1 MVPTRDTHPTAID
14 KGSIGHANRRWSL
27 VVSRVWCKQTGE
39 WGLLADA
46 ARAEIAPMVL
56 AWLSGELRLSLT
68 MREATRRQKQ
78 VEIFNLQIMEIESCV
93 VETLE
98 KQLGIQGM

>member
-1 MVPTRDTHPTAID
+1 
-14 KGSIGHANRRWSL
+14 
-27 VVSRVWCKQTGE
+27 
-39 WGLLADA
+39 
-46 ARAEIAPMVL
+46 MVL

-78 VEIFNLQIMEIESCV
+78 VEIFNLQIMQVESYG

-98 KQLGIQGM
+98 IELGIQGM